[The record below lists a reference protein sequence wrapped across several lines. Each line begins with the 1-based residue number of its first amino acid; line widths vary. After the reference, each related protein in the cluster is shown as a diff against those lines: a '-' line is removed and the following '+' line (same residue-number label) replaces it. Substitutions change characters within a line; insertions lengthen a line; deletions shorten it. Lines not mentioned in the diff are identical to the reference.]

1 MTKGAAKSWYINLK
15 IGNLTVELFDL
26 CFETS
31 DFLRLLRVRARQG
44 LVLLLPLSDLL
55 LELLLMAFFALTV
68 STLRRSVLLSPSLRI
83 VSCYLTFVAG
93 RVCDS
98 PRACRE
104 LSSSLVQ
111 GHWWQMIRAVQ
122 ALTGRKCPNPMRT
135 CCRKKCRGWH
145 KSLLL
150 VVKAVVCYQHEDL
163 LEGGLEASLHHCSG

>member
-68 STLRRSVLLSPSLRI
+68 STLRRSVLLSPSL
-83 VSCYLTFVAG
+83 
-93 RVCDS
+93 
-98 PRACRE
+98 
-104 LSSSLVQ
+104 
-111 GHWWQMIRAVQ
+111 
-122 ALTGRKCPNPMRT
+122 
-135 CCRKKCRGWH
+135 
-145 KSLLL
+145 
-150 VVKAVVCYQHEDL
+150 
-163 LEGGLEASLHHCSG
+163 